1 MKSTIAPLAH
11 SLQFTLPQ
19 RRRSWRLLLRNVNF
33 FCKRFI
39 DLAITGFALLLLW
52 PLGLFVA
59 LLIKLDSPGPA
70 FFTQERVGAK
80 RAIRNGKEIWEI
92 HNFRIV
98 KFRSMVQN
106 ASSAIHEAQVK
117 AFVEGQVGQSGQ
129 GENTV
134 KVVNDPRITRVG
146 HWLRKT
152 SVDELP
158 QLLNVLRGEMSLV
171 GPRPVP
177 TYEVALYQAAHYE
190 RLMALP
196 GITGLW
202 QVEGRGQVTFE
213 EMMHLDLRYVQQQSL
228 WLDLRILAMTIPAV
242 LRGEGAS

>member
-1 MKSTIAPLAH
+1 MKSTTAPLAH

-19 RRRSWRLLLRNVNF
+19 RRRSWRLLLRNLNF
-33 FCKRFI
+33 FCKRFL
-39 DLAITGFALLLLW
+39 DLFITGFALLLLW
-52 PLGLFVA
+52 PFGLFVA

-70 FFTQERVGAK
+70 LFTQERVGAK
-80 RAIRNGKEIWEI
+80 RCIRNGKEIWEI
-92 HNFRIV
+92 RNFHIV
-98 KFRSMVQN
+98 KFRSMVHN
-106 ASSAIHEAQVK
+106 ASSALHEAQVK
-117 AFVEGQVGQSGQ
+117 AFVEGQVEQMDTEQ
-129 GENTV
+129 NTV

-146 HWLRKT
+146 HLLRKT
-152 SVDELP
+152 SLDELP
-158 QLLNVLRGEMSLV
+158 QLLNVLSGEMSLV

-177 TYEVALYQAAHYE
+177 TYEVALYQDAHYK

-213 EMMHLDLRYVQQQSL
+213 EMMRLDLRYVQQQSI

>member
-1 MKSTIAPLAH
+1 MKSTTAPLAQ

-19 RRRSWRLLLRNVNF
+19 RQRSWRLLLRNLNF
-33 FCKRFI
+33 FCKRYL
-39 DLAITGFALLLLW
+39 DLLITCFALLILW
-52 PLGLFVA
+52 PFALLVA
-59 LLIKLDSPGPA
+59 FLIKLDSPGPV

-80 RAIRNGKEIWEI
+80 RYIRDGKEIWEI
-92 HNFRIV
+92 RNFHIV
-98 KFRSMVQN
+98 KFRSMIHN
-106 ASSAIHEAQVK
+106 AGSALHEAQVK
-117 AFVEGQVGQSGQ
+117 AFVEGQVALQDDGQH
-129 GENTV
+129 TV

-152 SVDELP
+152 SLDELP
-158 QLLNVLRGEMSLV
+158 QLLNVLRGDMSLV

-177 TYEVALYQAAHYE
+177 TYEVALYQDAHYA
-190 RLMALP
+190 RLLAFP

-202 QVEGRGQVTFE
+202 QVVGRGQVTFE
-213 EMMHLDLRYVQQQSL
+213 EMMHLDLRYIQQQSI

>member
-1 MKSTIAPLAH
+1 MKSTTAPLAQ

-19 RRRSWRLLLRNVNF
+19 RQRSWRLLLRNLNF
-33 FCKRFI
+33 FCKRSI
-39 DLAITGFALLLLW
+39 DLVITGIALLLLW
-52 PLGLFVA
+52 PLGLFIA

-80 RAIRNGKEIWEI
+80 RHIQDGKEIWEI
-92 HNFRIV
+92 RHFQIV
-98 KFRSMVQN
+98 KFRSMIRN

-117 AFVEGQVGQSGQ
+117 AFVEGQVGQTDQ

-134 KVVNDPRITRVG
+134 KVVNDPRITRIG

-152 SVDELP
+152 SLDELP
-158 QLLNVLRGEMSLV
+158 QLLNVLRGDMSLV

-177 TYEVALYQAAHYE
+177 TYEVALYQDAHYA

-202 QVEGRGQVTFE
+202 QVVGRGQVTFE
-213 EMMHLDLRYVQQQSL
+213 EMMRLDLRYVQQQSI
-228 WLDLRILAMTIPAV
+228 WLDLRILVMTIPAV
-242 LRGEGAS
+242 LRGDGAC

>member
-1 MKSTIAPLAH
+1 MKSTTAPLSQ

-19 RRRSWRLLLRNVNF
+19 RRRSWRLLLRNLNF
-33 FCKRFI
+33 FCKRSI
-39 DLAITGFALLLLW
+39 DLVITCFALLVLS
-52 PLGLFVA
+52 PIGLFIA
-59 LLIKLDSPGPA
+59 LLIKLDSPGPV

-80 RAIRNGKEIWEI
+80 RHLRDGKEIWEI

-98 KFRSMVQN
+98 KFRSMFHNV
-106 ASSAIHEAQVK
+106 SSAIHEAQVK
-117 AFVEGQVGQSGQ
+117 AFIEGQVEQTDQ
-129 GENTV
+129 GEKSV

-177 TYEVALYQAAHYE
+177 TYEVALYQDAHYE

-202 QVEGRGQVTFE
+202 QVVGRGQVTFE
-213 EMMHLDLRYVQQQSL
+213 EMMRLDLLYVQQQSI
-228 WLDLRILAMTIPAV
+228 WMDLRILALTIPAV
-242 LRGEGAS
+242 LHGEGAN